1 MITARLFGTLILG
14 WTLSVPLLAEVRP
27 GPVPAATSGP
37 VYVLPIDGPISK
49 ATVYTVR
56 RGVKE
61 ALSGKA
67 SALVIRMD
75 TPGGEVP
82 AVEEIMDILARF
94 EPTDRTYT
102 LVVKDAYSG
111 GAFIAAA
118 TRKIFMQPGSVIG
131 AATPITMGQSGVNEL
146 PPKLVSAIAAKI
158 RVAAERN
165 GHDTS
170 VFDAMVNKQVGL
182 VKDGKELVVKGDILT
197 LTDRQAFES
206 YGKPPRPLLSAGTVE
221 SLDVL
226 LARTGLAGAEVREL
240 KPTGWEVISSW
251 IVAISPL
258 LISAALI
265 CGYIEFKTPGFGVF
279 GIMGI
284 LFAVVFFFGHYV
296 AGLSGHEF
304 LLLFLLGLVLI
315 AVELFFLPG
324 TIIPGLLGAF
334 LILLALLKSM
344 VDRYP
349 TDPFLPTMPQLQL
362 PLTNLIMGLGF
373 SLVAIIFLARILPR
387 SPMARTLVL
396 DSVNANE
403 LSVPKAS
410 PAVGTPGVSA
420 TYLRPVG
427 MADFGN
433 GPLEVATDGE
443 FIEQGRSIRIIR
455 VEGNRVV
462 VEAS

>member
-1 MITARLFGTLILG
+1 MIARLFGTLILG
-14 WTLSVPLLAEVRP
+14 WSVSFTSLAEVKT
-27 GPVPAATSGP
+27 GATSAPGNGP

-94 EPTDRTYT
+94 EPADRTYT

-118 TRKIFMQPGSVIG
+118 TRQIYMQPGSVIG
-131 AATPITMGQSGVNEL
+131 AATPVTMGQSGVNEL
-146 PPKLVSAIAAKI
+146 PPKMVSAIAAKI

-165 GHDTS
+165 GHDTA

-197 LTDRQAFES
+197 LTDRQALES
-206 YGKPPRPLLSAGTVE
+206 YGKPPRPLLSAGTVD
-221 SLDVL
+221 SLEAM
-226 LARTGLAGAEVREL
+226 LARTGLAGREVREL
-240 KPTGWEVISSW
+240 NPTGWERISSW

-265 CGYIEFKTPGFGVF
+265 CGYIEFKTPGFGIF
-279 GIMGI
+279 GITGI
-284 LFAVVFFFGHYV
+284 LCALVFFFGHYV

-304 LLLFLLGLVLI
+304 LLIFLLGVVLI
-315 AVELFFLPG
+315 AVELLFLPG

-362 PLTNLIMGLGF
+362 PLTNLMMGLGF
-373 SLVAIIFLARILPR
+373 SLVAVIFLARILPR
-387 SPMARTLVL
+387 SPVARALVL
-396 DSVNANE
+396 DSVNSSE
-403 LSVPKAS
+403 LTIPKVS
-410 PAVGTPGVSA
+410 PAVGTSGIS
-420 TYLRPVG
+420 TSYLRPVG

-455 VEGNRVV
+455 VEGNRII
-462 VEAS
+462 VEAV